1 MPKIKFLTWLKLNWL
16 KLLLMFLAAT
26 FVITVVSLLVTGFG
40 SFSSLESFSRK
51 QMMAQMGMY
60 LFMGI
65 VQGVIFTAMYGVMYY
80 FMFMGGGM
88 AKFLGSDTATH
99 AKANVKWD
107 EVIGMEQAKKEAW
120 EIVQFLKDRKL
131 LKVIGGNIIKG
142 AGCWPGFYP

>member
-1 MPKIKFLTWLKLNWL
+1 MT
-16 KLLLMFLAAT
+16 
-26 FVITVVSLLVTGFG
+26 
-40 SFSSLESFSRK
+40 
-51 QMMAQMGMY
+51 AQMGIY

-65 VQGVIFTAMYGVMYY
+65 IQAVIFVALYAVLYYVM
-80 FMFMGGGM
+80 MGGGI
-88 AKFLGSDTATH
+88 AKFLGSDTSIH

-142 AGCWPGFYP
+142 TLLVGSPGCGKTYLAKAIAT